1 MLWLVVLAL
10 TGVAFGLHLLPRGEM
25 MRLFHA
31 IHVGSWGGIVT
42 KILTFIVCVVGATLP
57 LTGYYIYFKKRLS

>member
-1 MLWLVVLAL
+1 
-10 TGVAFGLHLLPRGEM
+10 
-25 MRLFHA
+25 RLFHA

>member
-1 MLWLVVLAL
+1 
-10 TGVAFGLHLLPRGEM
+10 M